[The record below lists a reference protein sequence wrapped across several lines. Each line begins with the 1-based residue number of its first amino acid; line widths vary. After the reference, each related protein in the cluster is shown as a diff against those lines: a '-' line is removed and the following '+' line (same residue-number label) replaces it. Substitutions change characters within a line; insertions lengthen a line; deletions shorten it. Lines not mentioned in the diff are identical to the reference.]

1 MIQDMTPSEATLIR
15 EKVLE
20 ENKRVHKLEDQSY
33 LDRHPEQTNFFQ
45 ARILNKTVNQVCSL
59 VEPTKGDILELGCG
73 TGYLYLEF
81 LKRGYKITGVDLS
94 AEMINV
100 LESRIPKNCEKRSKL
115 VVSDV
120 ESFAEIG
127 DKKYSAIIVSAL
139 LHHLY
144 DYESVIKM
152 YCERLIPGGVFLIFF
167 EPLKQNINSSIRYTM
182 HKTLAGIDESIYR
195 QQMMRKR
202 ISVLDGEYHHADYQR
217 QFGGIDPHRIAD
229 VFTKEGLKI
238 KKIEKYCARRFGLSS
253 LLATCLFKT
262 QNTFNLLAKK

>member
-1 MIQDMTPSEATLIR
+1 MDPSEITLTR
-15 EKVLE
+15 EKILE
-20 ENKRVHKLEDQSY
+20 ENKRVHKLEDKSY

-45 ARILNKTVNQVCSL
+45 IRILNKTVDQVCSL
-59 VEPTKGDILELGCG
+59 IETTKGDVLELGCG
-73 TGYLYLEF
+73 TGYLYMEF

-94 AEMINV
+94 TEMINV
-100 LESRIPKNCEKRSKL
+100 LKSRIPKNFEKHSKL
-115 VVSDV
+115 VVSDI
-120 ESFAEIG
+120 ESFAEVD

-167 EPLKQNINSSIRYTM
+167 EPLKQNINSSTRYTM
-182 HKTLAGIDESIYR
+182 HKILARIDETLYR
-195 QQMMRKR
+195 QQMMRKK

-238 KKIEKYCARRFGLSS
+238 RKIDKYCARRFGLSS

-262 QNTFNLLAKK
+262 QNTFNLLAEK

>member
-1 MIQDMTPSEATLIR
+1 MINKLDIPLETLTR

-45 ARILNKTVNQVCSL
+45 ARILNKTVNEVCSL
-59 VEPTKGDILELGCG
+59 IDPMKGDILELGCG

-100 LESRIPKNCEKRSKL
+100 LGSRIPKNCKKRSKL

-120 ESFAEIG
+120 ESFAEID

-144 DYESVIKM
+144 DYESVIKK

-167 EPLKQNINSSIRYTM
+167 EPLKQDINSSIRYTI

-195 QQMMRKR
+195 QKMMRKR

-217 QFGGIDPHRIAD
+217 QFGGIDPHRVAD

-238 KKIEKYCARRFGLSS
+238 KKIDKYCARRFGFSS

-262 QNTFNLLAKK
+262 QNTFNILAKK